1 MKQLNKQLF
10 LFVDIRRI
18 WIGIFLFTTASALMF
33 QLVILPYFAPGLHA
47 GNGLVAGGDYVGFHR
62 LAATLAEK
70 IAQQGW
76 GAWELRTK
84 QQAPAGIAAAVYVF
98 TGPHP
103 WALIPLNAAVHAT
116 AAALIVRLVQPFVP
130 NIRYAALCV
139 LPFVLFPS
147 SLTWYAQIH
156 KDGLFF
162 LGLCLCLYAW
172 VLLSRAETWSA
183 RCTQAFLSIAYVFL
197 GCFFIWV
204 MRPYG
209 IKLVQGIG
217 LIFAL
222 VLVPSFVF
230 RAWRG
235 QLQPLK
241 ALLAIL
247 VILALPFAVGVFKDG
262 AANGEVTIATNEMF
276 EPLSAEEEQR
286 GGLVASRGSFAS
298 KAQNVVAAVQWKKT
312 QWLPDALDN
321 VFLTLSIVRYGYAGS
336 IGGSNVDTDVVFD
349 NALSFFPYLP
359 RAIQL
364 GFMAP
369 FPASWFEQGTVNSSG
384 VLRKVSVAEMLLVYG
399 ALLFLPYILWRGRKK
414 MEIWLIFCFCIIFIL
429 LYTYITPNI
438 GSLYRSRHG
447 FLLLLAAFGIAGVI
461 SFRRRS
467 QGIISPSMWQPN
479 NYS

>member
-1 MKQLNKQLF
+1 MKRFQAIQFFFGNL
-10 LFVDIRRI
+10 RRI
-18 WIGIFLFTTASALMF
+18 WIFVFLFSATAALLL
-33 QLVILPYFAPGLHA
+33 QLVVLPIWATGMHA
-47 GNGLVAGGDYVGFHR
+47 GNGLLAGGDYAGFHWI
-62 LAATLAEK
+62 AVELAEK

-76 GAWELRTK
+76 GAWELRAK

-103 WALIPLNAAVHAT
+103 WALIPLNTAVHAT
-116 AAALIVRLVQPFVP
+116 AAVLIVRLVQPVVP
-130 NIRYAALCV
+130 DIRYAALCA

-156 KDGLFF
+156 KDGMFF
-162 LGLCLCLYAW
+162 LGMCLCLYAW

-183 RCTQAFLSIAYVFL
+183 RCAPAFLAIAYVFV
-197 GCFFIWV
+197 GCFLIWV

-209 IKLVQGIG
+209 IKLIQGIG

-222 VLVPSFVF
+222 VLVPCFVY

-235 QLQPLK
+235 QLQPRK

-247 VILALPFAVGVFKDG
+247 VILAMPLAIGVFKDG
-262 AANGEVTIATNEMF
+262 AAKGEVTLATNEMF

-286 GGLVASRGSFAS
+286 GGMVASRGSFAS
-298 KAQNVVAAVQWKKT
+298 KAQNVVAAIQWKKT

-321 VFLTLSIVRYGYAGS
+321 IFLTLSIVRYGYAGS
-336 IGGSNVDTDVVFD
+336 KGGSNVDTEVVFD
-349 NALSFFPYLP
+349 NALAFFPYLP
-359 RAIQL
+359 RATQL
-364 GFMAP
+364 GFTAP
-369 FPASWFEQGTVNSSG
+369 FPSSWFEQGAPNSSS
-384 VLRKVSVAEMLLVYG
+384 VFRRVSVSEMLVVYA
-399 ALLFLPYILWRGRKK
+399 ALLFLPYVFWRGRKK
-414 MEIWLIFCFCIIFIL
+414 VEIWLIFCFCVIFIL

-447 FLLLLAAFGIAGVI
+447 FLLLLVAFGIAGAI
-461 SFRRRS
+461 SLRRRS
-467 QGIISPSMWQPN
+467 QGIISPSMVQAN